1 MAKRITKRFNDVQEA
16 ELELFKA
23 NFHILNDSEA
33 IDFAISFA
41 NRYVKN
47 VTELFFGETYD
58 VILQRKRKTNKL
70 KRKVY

>member
-1 MAKRITKRFNDVQEA
+1 MAKRITKRFNDPQEA

-47 VTELFFGETYD
+47 VTELFFGDTYD